1 MTTVHLFPDQPA
13 GPRPAWQVIDAAREM
28 RLTGELSLA
37 TVPATRIYLRDG
49 IVYFAERATDGG
61 LGIRLVLEGVLTR
74 AQLAKGTILVNG
86 AEHFGR
92 LFERDPSTDRDAVEL
107 AVEQF
112 VDDVLTRV
120 AHETV
125 AEWNIELYKRHAS
138 GVDRWYPHVTRVL
151 TRVVERSAATA
162 SSTAPTAVEAPA
174 AATTADATPAVAA
187 PTAVPAP
194 VVETAPAVT
203 APTVDAPVSESPR
216 AVADAPAPKG
226 PPARAPLPAPSM
238 EVAAISA
245 PPIPVLAIHSAP
257 TDVVPVLPVDTLLQ
271 PTLSTAEV
279 AAVRNE
285 PVAEPEPVAV
295 TEPEPVAAEPVV
307 ASEPEPS
314 APAAPAIDDLLEG
327 GSGSLADDI
336 AEAIRRTMAA
346 YETQSA

>member
-1 MTTVHLFPDQPA
+1 
-13 GPRPAWQVIDAAREM
+13 
-28 RLTGELSLA
+28 
-37 TVPATRIYLRDG
+37 
-49 IVYFAERATDGG
+49 
-61 LGIRLVLEGVLTR
+61 
-74 AQLAKGTILVNG
+74 
-86 AEHFGR
+86 
-92 LFERDPSTDRDAVEL
+92 
-107 AVEQF
+107 
-112 VDDVLTRV
+112 
-120 AHETV
+120 
-125 AEWNIELYKRHAS
+125 
-138 GVDRWYPHVTRVL
+138 
-151 TRVVERSAATA
+151 
-162 SSTAPTAVEAPA
+162 
-174 AATTADATPAVAA
+174 
-187 PTAVPAP
+187 
-194 VVETAPAVT
+194 
-203 APTVDAPVSESPR
+203 
-216 AVADAPAPKG
+216 
-226 PPARAPLPAPSM
+226 M